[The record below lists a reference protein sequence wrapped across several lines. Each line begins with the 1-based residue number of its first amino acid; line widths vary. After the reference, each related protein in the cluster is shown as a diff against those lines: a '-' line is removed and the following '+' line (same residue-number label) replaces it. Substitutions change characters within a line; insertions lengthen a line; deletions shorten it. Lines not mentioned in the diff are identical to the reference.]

1 MNIPLNIL
9 ALFCIL
15 PSGLFPF
22 IKLICILFLGV
33 WSLFN
38 IDKLKFANYQ
48 ILSLSVL
55 LIYLFIWLIQ
65 GVLSVKVNSL
75 EILGYFFNVL
85 MVPLLLTFYQALVR
99 KNSQTSITFLKIFI
113 HSVAINSVIKFS
125 LLFMIMIEVVDINI
139 LETAGVSFQIFHQDV
154 LSTRLTF
161 SSDYFLP
168 LASFCVVYFLG
179 VNNKFLS
186 NKVLYFYIIFFS
198 FCALMTY
205 IRAVWVLQSL
215 VLICFLFRNIRS
227 SMVVICLTTATFSY
241 IIIPF
246 SSEIEVILRA
256 ILTKF
261 YDMSSLST
269 KQSQVIALID
279 GMNQSSLFGHGAA
292 SYSLDYVSNPER
304 PYLYEAQ
311 LILIFYQ
318 MGLIGG
324 LFYFMFLLSGFVRK
338 PNSNYGILVL
348 IIFLLYLMVFATN
361 PILLAFNGFLFILI
375 PWILIRVKVK

>member
-38 IDKLKFANYQ
+38 MNKLKFAKYQ
-48 ILSLSVL
+48 ILSFSVL
-55 LIYLFIWLIQ
+55 LIYLFIWLMQ
-65 GVLSVKVNSL
+65 GVLSVKVNSM
-75 EILGYFFNVL
+75 EVLGYFFNVL
-85 MVPLLLTFYQALVR
+85 MVPLLLIFYQALVR

-125 LLFMIMIEVVDINI
+125 LLFLIMFELIDINFF
-139 LETAGVSFQIFHQDV
+139 EATGVSYQIFHQDV
-154 LSTRLTF
+154 FSTRLTF

-179 VNNKFLS
+179 VNNKVLS

-198 FCALMTY
+198 LCALMTY

-215 VLICFLFRNIRS
+215 VLICLLFRNIRF
-227 SMVVICLTTATFSY
+227 SMVVICLITAAFSY
-241 IIIPF
+241 IFISF
-246 SSEIEVILRA
+246 SSEIDVISRA

-261 YDMSSLST
+261 YDLSSLST
-269 KQSQVIALID
+269 KQSQVTALIN
-279 GMNQSSLFGHGAA
+279 GINQSPLFGHGAA
-292 SYSLDYVSNPER
+292 SYLVDYIRNPER

-324 LFYFMFLLSGFVRK
+324 LFYFMFLFSGFFRK

-375 PWILIRVKVK
+375 PWILFREKVK